1 MLPSD
6 ANEARKE
13 IEKCFTIDN
22 PMSAFSV
29 TMIPVAQMP
38 GHLEGYANNSCAV
51 FIPPLEV
58 RTVKEDEM
66 AAIHNIAKD
75 FGKKPGLDSADDH
88 DGDRMNIDADDSDG
102 DDVKEEGDYLVHTS
116 KFAVLFHRVI
126 GDEGHK
132 GVNTSP
138 TYASAWSQRSHPMV
152 RGR

>member
-1 MLPSD
+1 
-6 ANEARKE
+6 
-13 IEKCFTIDN
+13 
-22 PMSAFSV
+22 
-29 TMIPVAQMP
+29 MP

-138 TYASAWSQRSHPMV
+138 TMEPTKPPY
-152 RGR
+152 G

>member
-1 MLPSD
+1 
-6 ANEARKE
+6 
-13 IEKCFTIDN
+13 
-22 PMSAFSV
+22 

-75 FGKKPGLDSADDH
+75 FGKKPGLDSAGDH
-88 DGDRMNIDADDSDG
+88 DGDRMNIDADDSDDSDDCDD

-116 KFAVLFHRVI
+116 KFAGLFHRVI

-138 TYASAWSQRSHPMV
+138 TYA
-152 RGR
+152 